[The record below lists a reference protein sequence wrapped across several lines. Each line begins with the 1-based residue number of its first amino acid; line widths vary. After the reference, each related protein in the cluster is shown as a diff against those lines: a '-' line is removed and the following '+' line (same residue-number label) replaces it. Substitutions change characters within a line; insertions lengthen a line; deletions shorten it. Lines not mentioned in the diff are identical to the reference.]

1 MKKWGWGLVI
11 VGGLL
16 QVLETTQKASA
27 TLNNT
32 TFDKTPVGKLLTP
45 AEEILPLPLGWSLL
59 GTGAIILAVC

>member
-1 MKKWGWGLVI
+1 MKTWGWGLVI

-32 TFDKTPVGKLLTP
+32 TFDKTPIGSMLAPIENV
-45 AEEILPLPLGWSLL
+45 LPLPLGWALL
-59 GTGAIILAVC
+59 GTGAVVLYVC